1 MGDINPANTPY
12 TYYSISKLG
21 NPDISWETVEKRN
34 FGIDYAL
41 FNGLIAGS
49 VDIFNDTRTDILVKG
64 SERAIASYFGQSAP
78 DANLGKVNSHGYEL
92 ELRLNHTFNNGIR
105 TWLNTSMTH
114 AVNKVKFRD
123 DAPLK
128 PTYQRGAGHTIDQT
142 YAYIDPVS
150 YTHLDVYKRQI
161 WCSTFNGLCK
171 LNYQE
176 RKIANYFSGNGL
188 VDKEYLKSVYFQRE
202 CGNIYLGGLHGI
214 TKLRPDSVGKQLP
227 LCMPQL
233 THVYLNDKEV
243 SANTQLGGRV
253 ISDHVWMDA
262 RQINLTYKN
271 DIFSFEFSTME

>member
-1 MGDINPANTPY
+1 MECEKDLLSSLCFSLLEDKEGHIWMGTN
-12 TYYSISKLG
+12 
-21 NPDISWETVEKRN
+21 
-34 FGIDYAL
+34 
-41 FNGLIAGS
+41 NGLFEYDKKTLKMNHYGIEEGMPS
-49 VDIFNDTRTDILVKG
+49 NMVCGL
-64 SERAIASYFGQSAP
+64 GQS
-78 DANLGKVNSHGYEL
+78 K
-92 ELRLNHTFNNGIR
+92 NG
-105 TWLNTSMTH
+105 
-114 AVNKVKFRD
+114 D
-123 DAPLK
+123 
-128 PTYQRGAGHTIDQT
+128 
-142 YAYIDPVS
+142 
-150 YTHLDVYKRQI
+150 I

-202 CGNIYLGGLHGI
+202 CGNIYLGGLYGI
-214 TKLRPDSVGKQLP
+214 TKFRPDSIGKQLH

-271 DIFSFEFSTME
+271 DIFSFEFSTMEYHDRENIKFEYRLAELDGVWRSTSIIRKSKFPQNPKRSVRFSGKRTKRSVQKRKARNTQKAETKVL